1 MKKLTLTKE
10 KIVLIEARTAC
21 HMLAIELDRRADNV
35 TDEDRQSGKYGNLRH
50 DAEVLWIA
58 IRIFNQ
64 EVKRKTAI
72 KQGVK

>member
-1 MKKLTLTKE
+1 
-10 KIVLIEARTAC
+10 
-21 HMLAIELDRRADNV
+21 MLAIELDRRADNV